1 MNKLV
6 SFSIAFLAFLC
17 LLCGCSRSGERSSA
31 SHSAGGKF
39 KLVATIFPIYDWT
52 REILGSH
59 LADTELR
66 LLLDSGVDLHNYEPT
81 AQDLLTVGGCDLFLH
96 VGGESDKWVA
106 SALASVPNS
115 QRRVVNLLAVLG
127 DQVREEELVEGME
140 EHHHH
145 DEDEDEDHDHDED
158 MGEEHH
164 HHDEDDGEADEHVWL
179 SLRLAQRSCRAIA
192 EQLAELDPA
201 NASDYRANCEAYCA
215 KLAALDAQFAEAVE
229 HASVKTLLF
238 GDRFPFRYLADDY
251 NLQYFAAFT
260 GCSAESEAS
269 FKTVAFLAGKV
280 DELSLP
286 CVLAIEGPQH
296 RLAETIVKT
305 TKVSQKCPVL
315 LLDSLQATTAQDAQA
330 GKTYLGTMEK
340 NLEVLRQALR
350 N

>member
-1 MNKLV
+1 M
-6 SFSIAFLAFLC
+6 
-17 LLCGCSRSGERSSA
+17 
-31 SHSAGGKF
+31 
-39 KLVATIFPIYDWT
+39 
-52 REILGSH
+52 
-59 LADTELR
+59 ELR

-106 SALASVPNS
+106 SALASVPNP

-127 DQVREEELVEGME
+127 DQVREEELVEGM
-140 EHHHH
+140 
-145 DEDEDEDHDHDED
+145 
-158 MGEEHH
+158 EEHH

-280 DELSLP
+280 DELNLP